1 MATKPPVRKKTSRRT
16 AAKPKPAARPSNR
29 GSVPPTPPPNIT
41 ARPAET
47 TAPDSIS
54 AEPIEFELPRGI
66 DRAKSGRTARGSGG
80 GGAKATLPDGLLR
93 GEVVHALRF
102 ASTAR
107 GAGELGAQR
116 AVAVPG
122 RDVVALH
129 LGQGL
134 KLYLHPQTAAEVLQP
149 GMAGLTK
156 RGGGGSARRVVEV
169 KPQLLAPGAR
179 GSRGMLDKV
188 GRVVLEGLDVIKDAA
203 MGGVKDAVAGLVL
216 DKAAEVA
223 AQFAAKK
230 LDSHVVAG
238 VYALPSEPFDNLKDS
253 GAQPL
258 NGIPAAPEPD
268 NPILVLIHGTF
279 SNTANAFGMLWKE
292 HPRIVEELFDKY
304 DDRVYGLEHATLSVS
319 PVANALELAQQL
331 PEDATLHLLTHS
343 RGGLV
348 AEVLACV
355 AQDRTNAVERAKMLP
370 DAADRAGIEAIAKL
384 MGERSIKVQR
394 IVRVAC
400 PANGTTLA
408 SKRLDAYMSV
418 FEWTLRLAQV
428 PVAPELVD
436 FIATVAQYRCDD
448 KVMPGLAAQVPDSPL
463 IKWLRAGTA
472 AGGLRVV
479 AGDIEAR
486 GGDNDTFSIL
496 AWAKQLLSDAFYFED
511 NDLVVQTASMYGGAK
526 RESANAL
533 SVLDKGP
540 DVSHGRYF
548 RNAGTARLVSQA
560 LMTDKPAEFKP
571 IAERLRLADVSETKT
586 QARSRGGRA
595 GHRGAGVDAGQRQRL
610 PLAVRVVNGNLMFAK
625 DPLMVG
631 HYRSSEFAGSEKA
644 VNELIGGSMQT
655 SLNLGLYPER
665 PGTHQLFKNTQPKL
679 LGTKLPMPPSV
690 IVLGLG
696 DESQLRP
703 QELAATVRQAV
714 LTWAQRAFEQ
724 RERHASDISGGGA
737 GEPRLCA
744 TLIASGGTGITPGQS
759 AQLITQGADEAN
771 QLLAQ
776 ANEQLKPNRQWP
788 VLTQLTLIEL
798 YLDRASEAL
807 RALKGM
813 PEAVRGNW
821 QIDDVV
827 TPGEGALR
835 KPPDAGYRGADYDLI
850 SVSTR
855 DGDEDAAQLEYTL
868 DTRRARSEMRAQS
881 TQAALVRK
889 LVQRASNDENT
900 DAQLSKTLYQLLIP
914 RELDAYFSG
923 STQMRIELDDS
934 TCGLPWE
941 LLDQGDT
948 VRKVDD
954 GKGSKQDEPW
964 AIRTRL
970 IRKLR
975 TSSTRDEVRDATQS
989 SGILI
994 VGEPRTPEPDL
1005 KADPPFAGYAR
1016 LPGAAD
1022 EARAVREILQGRSG
1036 HDDDSDDT
1044 PTRRIDD
1051 EQFVD
1056 SLIAGDNEHPDGPDA
1071 QAVIN
1076 KLLERDWKVVHIAGH
1091 GEPPDSLRRLR
1102 GVVLSDGFLG
1112 PDEMRSM
1119 RVVPQLVFVNCC
1131 HLAKGDDKHL
1141 MRRTDYNRVDF
1152 ASGVAQA
1159 LIATGV
1165 KCVVAAG
1172 WAVDDQCAKAFAT
1185 TFYRSLRA
1193 GKAFGDAVF
1202 DARKAAYEANRNS
1215 NTWAAYQC
1223 YGDPEW
1229 TLHVNMPTPDESDEA
1244 MDEQRRERFGAISS
1258 PLALVLTLETL
1269 INEAA
1274 YMRERTDAR
1283 ASRVPK
1289 RISGDVD
1296 YLVGTVAERYQWHQ
1310 QGEVAQTIALAYET
1324 LGQFK
1329 KAVEWYG
1336 AALHAKDSGASHKA
1350 VEKFANLSIRYVEEE
1365 VRQMADR
1372 ADKANKLARK
1382 KNGAHSAVSP
1392 VALSDKQRAD
1402 LARGQQL
1409 LQRLVDEC
1417 PDNDPRRV
1425 ERMSLVASAH
1435 KRQALIALSLN
1446 QPEAATDAIKAMLQ
1460 MAKKAA
1466 QIARDTKAPNLHY
1479 PLLNEIVAHVALHAM
1494 RKKAEPLPQ
1503 ALLAEV
1509 QTALDQKNK
1518 DDPDFWSTVNGIEIA
1533 LYAEVARR
1541 RLAAPLAGDEEGQT
1555 CAARAKDNFD
1565 KLHDQIQDSGKWR
1578 SVHDTARLAVAPY
1591 AQCPDHPA
1599 AERAAAADLL
1609 AMLAKFAETAGR

>member
-1 MATKPPVRKKTSRRT
+1 MASKPPARKKATPRAAATSKLRT
-16 AAKPKPAARPSNR
+16 RALSPSA
-29 GSVPPTPPPNIT
+29 PPTPPATPTKAATST
-41 ARPAET
+41 ASRQPEA
-47 TAPDSIS
+47 APPDTIS
-54 AEPIEFELPRGI
+54 TEPIEFELPRGI
-66 DRAKSGRTARGSGG
+66 DRAKTGRTRSGG
-80 GGAKATLPDGLLR
+80 GGAAVALPEGLHR

-107 GAGELGAQR
+107 GAGALGAQR

-122 RDVVALH
+122 RDIVALH

-149 GMAGLTK
+149 GMLGLSK
-156 RGGGGSARRVVEV
+156 RGAGGRRSVEV
-169 KPQLLAPGAR
+169 KPQLPAPSTRGSAR
-179 GSRGMLDKV
+179 GVLDKV
-188 GRVVLEGLDVIKDAA
+188 GRVVLEGLDIIKDAA
-203 MGGVKDAVAGLVL
+203 IDAATGAVTGLVL

-223 AQFAAKK
+223 ALKAAQM

-238 VYALPSEPFDNLKDS
+238 VYALRSDQLDNLKDS
-253 GAQPL
+253 GAEPL
-258 NGIPAAPEPD
+258 NGIPAVTEPD
-268 NPILVLIHGTF
+268 KPILVMVHGTF

-304 DDRVYGLEHATLSVS
+304 DDRVYGLEHPTLSVS
-319 PVANALELAQQL
+319 PVANALALAQQL

-355 AQDRTNAVERAKMLP
+355 AQDRAGAIERAKTLLSEG
-370 DAADRAGIEAIAKL
+370 DRADIDALAKL
-384 MGERSIKVQR
+384 VGERNISVQR

-408 SKRLDAYMSV
+408 SKRLDAYLSV

-448 KVMPGLAAQVPDSPL
+448 ATMPGLAAQVPASPL
-463 IKWLRAGTA
+463 IKWLRTGTA

-486 GGDNDTFSIL
+486 GGDNETFSIL

-526 RESANAL
+526 REGANAL
-533 SVLDKGP
+533 WVLGQGP

-548 RNAGTARLVSQA
+548 RNADTARLVGQA
-560 LMTDKPAEFKP
+560 LMADKPAMFKP
-571 IAERLRLADVSETKT
+571 ITERLRLADVSETKV

-595 GHRGAGVDAGQRQRL
+595 GQRGGRVDAGLRQRL

-625 DPLMVG
+625 DPLLVG

-655 SLNLGLYPER
+655 ALNLGLYPER

-679 LGTKLPMPPSV
+679 LGTKLPMPPAV

-714 LTWAQRAFEQ
+714 LTWSQRAFEQ
-724 RERHASDISGGGA
+724 RERHASDASVA
-737 GEPRLCA
+737 QEPRLCA

-759 AQLITQGADEAN
+759 AQLIAQGADEAN

-776 ANEQLKPNRQWP
+776 ANEQQKAERQWP

-835 KPPDAGYRGADYDLI
+835 RPPDAGYRGADYDLI

-855 DGDEDAAQLEYTL
+855 DGDEDAAHLEYTL
-868 DTRRARSEMRAQS
+868 DTRRARTEMRAQS

-889 LVQRASNDENT
+889 LVHRASNDENT
-900 DAQLSKTLYQLLIP
+900 DPQLSKTLYQLLIP

-948 VRKVDD
+948 VRKTDD
-954 GKGSKQDEPW
+954 GKGRKQEEPW

-975 TSSTRDEVRDATQS
+975 TTQFREEVRDATQS

-994 VGEPRTPEPDL
+994 IGEPKTPDPDL
-1005 KADPPFAGYAR
+1005 KADPPFAGYSR
-1016 LPGAAD
+1016 LPGAAS
-1022 EARAVREILQGRSG
+1022 EARAVREILEGRSG
-1036 HDDDSDDT
+1036 QDDDGDDT
-1044 PTRRIDD
+1044 PARRIDD
-1051 EQFVD
+1051 DQVIE
-1056 SLIAGDNEHPDGPDA
+1056 SLVAGDNESPDGPDA

-1091 GEPPDSLRRLR
+1091 GEPPDSARRLR

-1141 MRRTDYNRVDF
+1141 MRTTDYNRVDF

-1193 GKAFGDAVF
+1193 GKPFVDAVF
-1202 DARKAAYEANRNS
+1202 DARKAAYETNRDS

-1229 TLHVNMPTPDESDEA
+1229 TLNVNMPMPDESDDA
-1244 MDEQRRERFGAISS
+1244 MDEQRRERFGAIASS
-1258 PLALVLTLETL
+1258 MALMLTLETL

-1274 YMRERTDAR
+1274 YMRERVDAR
-1283 ASRVPK
+1283 AARVPK
-1289 RISGDVD
+1289 RILGDVD
-1296 YLVGTVAERYQWHQ
+1296 YLVGTIAERYLWHKK
-1310 QGEVAQTIALAYET
+1310 GDVAQTIALAYET

-1336 AALHAKDSGASHKA
+1336 AALHAKDGRADHKA
-1350 VEKFANLSIRYVEEE
+1350 LEKYANLSIRYVEED
-1365 VRQMADR
+1365 VRLMAER
-1372 ADKANKLARK
+1372 ADKARKLAQK
-1382 KNGAHSAVSP
+1382 KSGAGLAVPP
-1392 VALSDKQRAD
+1392 VALTDKHRAD
-1402 LARGQQL
+1402 LAQAQQL

-1417 PDNDPRRV
+1417 TDDDPRRI
-1425 ERMSLVASAH
+1425 ERLNLMTSAR
-1435 KRQALIALSLN
+1435 KRHALIALSLN
-1446 QPEAATDAIKAMLQ
+1446 QPEAATDATKAMLQ
-1460 MAKKAA
+1460 AAKLAA
-1466 QIARDTKAPNLHY
+1466 HLARDAKAPDLFY
-1479 PLLNEIVAHVALHAM
+1479 PLLNEAVAHVALHAT
-1494 RKKAEPLPQ
+1494 RKKAHPLAAELVAEIQ
-1503 ALLAEV
+1503 TTLA
-1509 QTALDQKNK
+1509 QKNK
-1518 DDPDFWSTVNGIEIA
+1518 DDPDFWSAVNDIEIA
-1533 LYAEVARR
+1533 LYVHVAERQ
-1541 RLAAPLAGDEEGQT
+1541 LAATDINSSQT
-1555 CAARAKDNFD
+1555 FATQFKEDFD
-1565 KLHDQIQDSGKWR
+1565 RLHKQIQDSAKWR
-1578 SVHDTARLAVAPY
+1578 SVHDTARLALTPY
-1591 AQCPDHPA
+1591 AQCPDHRTD
-1599 AERAAAADLL
+1599 ERAAAADLL
-1609 AMLAKFAETAGR
+1609 ALLAKFAEAAGR